1 MTSFKTSLMLAAATL
16 ALAACGG
23 GGGGGDQQP
32 APADPLDALPTA
44 ATQSVSAWIGFLEA
58 LTRAAG
64 AEQREGFGVSST
76 GVTGVPGDDGAE
88 PSVLMP

>member
-1 MTSFKTSLMLAAATL
+1 MTTFKTTLALAATAL

-23 GGGGGDQQP
+23 GGGGDAQP
-32 APADPLDALPTA
+32 APADPLEALPSG
-44 ATQSVSAWIGFLEA
+44 ATQSVSAWIGFLET

-64 AEQREGFGVSST
+64 ADQREGFGVSSN
-76 GVTGVPGDDGAE
+76 GVTSVPGDDAAE